1 MPWNKASTNHSYVID
16 LTIGDGTRARVK
28 RFKKHHK
35 PSLTQSDCS
44 PTSPHLD
51 QLASE
56 HATLSSIG
64 EELPSGSRGREVTGS
79 SGGSKRLSEFISSK
93 EQSDSNK
100 ESSSC
105 LRSSQKLS
113 LPEVTGVCSSA
124 GLSAIANYIEDV
136 ESGESGGSVESGE
149 SDVDAEGESEWRDGG
164 DGSCGA
170 RSGEGGRGVG
180 DSGDEGDD
188 EDDVHGGGDVSEVA
202 GRGSGGRQHRSVVAG
217 CEARRDRAG
226 AGVGEAAEHHAAHA
240 FRVGGVRVVEG

>member
-16 LTIGDGTRARVK
+16 LTIGDGSRARAK

-105 LRSSQKLS
+105 LRLSQKLS
-113 LPEVTGVCSSA
+113 LPEVTGVCSSV

-149 SDVDAEGESEWRDGG
+149 SDVDAEGESEWRDSGHG
-164 DGSCGA
+164 E
-170 RSGEGGRGVG
+170 RGEGGKDGG
-180 DSGDEGDD
+180 CSGDE
-188 EDDVHGGGDVSEVA
+188 SEGAPAHTREGKLEIPAVIQ
-202 GRGSGGRQHRSVVAG
+202 GWLNHR
-217 CEARRDRAG
+217 
-226 AGVGEAAEHHAAHA
+226 
-240 FRVGGVRVVEG
+240 